1 MNSLPRQLKIN
12 KRIARGRPAAVV
24 GLLLSACAPPPPPS
38 RFPPSA
44 SDLSLLKSTRLCD
57 RKADFL
63 QRRESGSPRREAW
76 GSGEEVRIAANRS
89 EAGGE
94 ESVFFDEDGLLGGAG
109 FSFPTGQ
116 SLKPYPVLRRTLPEL
131 KPAL

>member
-1 MNSLPRQLKIN
+1 MNSLPRQFKIN
-12 KRIARGRPAAVV
+12 KRIALGLPAAVV

-76 GSGEEVRIAANRS
+76 EAVKKCESRRTEASPEPRNRS
-89 EAGGE
+89 
-94 ESVFFDEDGLLGGAG
+94 
-109 FSFPTGQ
+109 FSTRMGCWSERCFRSRQ
-116 SLKPYPVLRRTLPEL
+116 VK
-131 KPAL
+131 A

>member
-1 MNSLPRQLKIN
+1 MNSLPRQFKIN
-12 KRIARGRPAAVV
+12 KRIALGLPAAVV

-76 GSGEEVRIAANRS
+76 GSGEELRIAANRS
-89 EAGGE
+89 EAGAQG
-94 ESVFFDEDGLLGGAG
+94 SFFFHEDGLLGGTVV
-109 FSFPTGQ
+109 SVPTGQ
-116 SLKPYPVLRRTLPEL
+116 R
-131 KPAL
+131 